1 MKKRNRN
8 RALNLKGFD
17 RRTFLK
23 AAGLAGLGAGLSGV
37 TPNLGLGQDTGR
49 PKRVIFLM
57 TELGWNPYEFR
68 MAPPGAPDEVLL
80 RSAYHPQYRND
91 PDELRWELDLVNTPR
106 EEWSPTLRPLY
117 DLREYTLAL
126 DGLGMLSI
134 GADQYGDAH
143 AKGWNHALS
152 GHPSSSYI
160 TGQRA
165 VGGAPSIDRRLAH
178 HFEATEP
185 ELTDLSTLRLD
196 VGPWWGGGGTGGF
209 HHWYHDLNDAGTAF
223 ERYPTI
229 GSPGTLWER
238 LFGTASSGDSR
249 SRILGELEARYRA
262 TYPSLGRD
270 GRARLDQ
277 HRQRLS
283 DIQARIATLGGGSC
297 TSPAEPQQPQ
307 GENDERYMANLS
319 QFIDL
324 LVVAMSC
331 DITRMASIAFSN
343 SGVQASAYG
352 AADRDFHEWYSHG
365 TNPPTR
371 WRGVEGAN
379 VAEADYDKWLDAAP
393 VIANK
398 NRFHMTQVAQ
408 LAQRLRDTPDGEGNL
423 LDSTLIVL
431 MDEISH
437 GSHGHDQWPV
447 VLVGGFGGEF
457 RTGRYVR
464 FPRNNPSPGIND
476 MGPWVGQPHNQLLIS
491 ILQGFGVEID
501 NLDIDA
507 VYARGGR
514 RSGQRISL
522 TGRLHELY

>member
-1 MKKRNRN
+1 MKKQNRN
-8 RALNLKGFD
+8 RAFD

-23 AAGLAGLGAGLSGV
+23 AAGLAGMGAGLSGAL
-37 TPNLGLGQDTGR
+37 PNLGLGQQTGR
-49 PKRVIFLM
+49 PKRAIFIM

-80 RSAYHPQYRND
+80 RSAYHPQYKDD
-91 PDELRWELDLVNTPR
+91 PDELRWEIDLVNTPR

-117 DLREYTLAL
+117 DMREYTLAL

-178 HFEATEP
+178 HFEATEA
-185 ELTDLSTLRLD
+185 ELTDLATLRLD
-196 VGPWWGGGGTGGF
+196 VSQWEGGGGTGGF
-209 HHWYHDLNDAGTAF
+209 HHWYHDLNDAGTAM

-229 GSPGTLWER
+229 GNPRVLWER
-238 LFGTASSGDSR
+238 LFGTDTQGGSR
-249 SRILGELEARYRA
+249 SRILSELEDRYRA
-262 TYPSLGRD
+262 TYPHLGRD
-270 GRARLDQ
+270 DRNRLDQ
-277 HRQRLS
+277 HRQRIA
-283 DIQARIATLGGGSC
+283 DIQRRIATLSGGSC
-297 TSPAEPQQPQ
+297 TSLEQPPRTSLEMPA
-307 GENDERYMANLS
+307 DERFLLHMD
-319 QFIDL
+319 QFIDQ
-324 LVVAMSC
+324 VVIAMSC
-331 DITRMASIAFSN
+331 DITRFASIFLNNGAVR
-343 SGVQASAYG
+343 GRYG
-352 AADRDFHEWYSHG
+352 AEDRDFHEWYSHG

-379 VAEADYDKWLDAAP
+379 VAEADHNKWLDAAP
-393 VIANK
+393 IIANK
-398 NRFHMTQVAQ
+398 NRFHMEQVAQ

-464 FPRNNPSPGIND
+464 FPRNNPRPGMNA

-514 RSGQRISL
+514 RSGERISL